1 MRRRRNRPRPCP
13 VQPAFERE
21 SACHLAIARGE
32 VDLPAGTRG
41 QSVWCGRCH
50 QWHVA
55 PTPLSA
61 QALRMPP
68 ATLRAMC
75 LRKVRYQSEGAALVA
90 ALRRPVGLR
99 IYFCPLCMGWHLTKQ
114 KRGTDERAA

>member
-1 MRRRRNRPRPCP
+1 MRRRKNRPRPCAIT
-13 VQPAFERE
+13 PAYERPE
-21 SACHLAIARGE
+21 RAAKASVDPDL
-32 VDLPAGTRG
+32 DLPYGTRA
-41 QSVWCGRCH
+41 QVVWCGRCH